1 MATGGFFCLSTP
13 YSQLIMQLEVPVAWF
28 VLHACM
34 AGDRYVCVA
43 TLATL
48 ALQADVGIFLAR
60 LRLVLRAS

>member
-1 MATGGFFCLSTP
+1 
-13 YSQLIMQLEVPVAWF
+13 MQLEVPVAWF
-28 VLHACM
+28 VLHACR